1 MGTSDTIKSYS
12 RFILFPS
19 LLPLLQV
26 DAFVLT
32 VVTACIRSCDTN
44 NSTKS
49 LIRIYHRTA
58 AESPRTSWSHTLAEV
73 SYKFVFQPVCNARSL
88 DHQFFWLFSMKLEI
102 IK

>member
-49 LIRIYHRTA
+49 LIRIYHLTA

-88 DHQFFWLFSMKLEI
+88 DHQFF
-102 IK
+102 